1 MGNEAAESTTGIA
14 NVPRRRHTHPIVAKL
29 KNQPPSTPPRDPIV
43 VEFLAWSL
51 EERGQSPL
59 TVRNYAQALAEFY
72 PTVSPRPW
80 WSLEARDFRN
90 YLYKLSREQKLGP
103 ASIRLRFA
111 ALRSFYQY
119 GLKIGQVKANPVK
132 GVPLPKLA
140 RRLPVFMTEQQVIA
154 LLEAPQRRWAMQLVK
169 LARSQGESKRPRF
182 AWNEWQMWRDAAILE
197 TFYSSG
203 MRLNELIQLDRAT
216 IDWAN
221 GCVRVMGKGR
231 KERLCSLGEPALQ
244 ALRQYLDLCPFE
256 TKPLFVSAQGRRL
269 TGRMVQLFLKT
280 YLKLAGLDH
289 KLTPHKLRHTFATHL
304 LEHGAD
310 LRSVQELLGHSQLTT
325 TQIYTSVSIDR
336 LKKVY
341 QGAHPRA

>member
-1 MGNEAAESTTGIA
+1 M
-14 NVPRRRHTHPIVAKL
+14 HTLRIVAKL
-29 KNQPPSTPPRDPIV
+29 KNQPPAASDPALKAVDPV
-43 VEFLAWSL
+43 VAEFLAWSR

-72 PTVSPRPW
+72 PGVAPRPW
-80 WSLEARDFRN
+80 WSLEQRDFRN
-90 YLYKLSREQKLGP
+90 YLYRLAREQKLGP
-103 ASIRLRFA
+103 SSIRLRFA

-119 GLKIGQVKANPVK
+119 GLKMGRIKINPVK

-140 RRLPVFMTEQQVIA
+140 RRLPVFMTEHQVIA
-154 LLEAPQRRWAMQLVK
+154 LLEAPHRRWASELVK
-169 LARSQGESKRPRF
+169 LARSSGEKKRPHF
-182 AWNEWQMWRDAAILE
+182 AWNEWQMWRDVAILE

-203 MRLNELIQLDRAT
+203 MRLSELIQLDRKT
-216 IDWAN
+216 VDWAN
-221 GCVRVMGKGR
+221 GCVRVVGKGS
-231 KERLCSLGEPALQ
+231 KERLCPLGEPALQ
-244 ALRQYLDLCPFE
+244 ALRQYLDLCPQE
-256 TKPLFVSAQGRRL
+256 TKWLFVSAQGKRL
-269 TGRMVQLFLKT
+269 NGRTVQLFLKT

-325 TQIYTSVSIDR
+325 TQIYTSVSVER